1 MDGIQDRIRKL
12 SLEMLKKSG
21 MYKAAEDGSDS
32 DQYRKLSLDA
42 HLSKTPSG
50 TSPPPVRF
58 VPPQE
63 TGNRRRR
70 EGVVNQDYKFQGFKQ
85 DHAEQLPNPE
95 STWLNLTRMSSC
107 AKETKD
113 LAEKFDTEG
122 HPKRRKWPELQREE
136 APRNRRISEQV
147 HDRQMFSSI
156 RCQQGALEH
165 GSADTGAVATRRRST
180 PVRPLLELVRR
191 EDVTELMFSLSY
203 QPHTE
208 LLTVT
213 VIKARNLTRTQS
225 QTPDSYVKVTLMY
238 GERKIDRK
246 KTSVRTGSLNP
257 TFNESFMFDVTRE
270 DMKSVSL
277 TLTVAE
283 VEQGMVG
290 KCEIGPWTEQWRE
303 MMDTPQKPATR
314 WCQMKEITPS
324 CKSPA
329 V

>member
-1 MDGIQDRIRKL
+1 MDHIQDRIRKL

-21 MYKAAEDGSDS
+21 MYNAPEDGSDS

-42 HLSKTPSG
+42 HLSKTTKG
-50 TSPPPVRF
+50 ASPPSVRF
-58 VPPQE
+58 VPPQQ

-70 EGVVNQDYKFQGFKQ
+70 EGVVHQDYKFQGFKQ
-85 DHAEQLPNPE
+85 DHADQAPCPE
-95 STWLNLTRMSSC
+95 NTWLNLSRMSTC

-113 LAEKFDTEG
+113 LAQKFETEG
-122 HPKRRKWPELQREE
+122 HPKHRKWSELQREE

-147 HDRQMFSSI
+147 HDRQRFTST

-165 GSADTGAVATRRRST
+165 GPADTGATRRRST

-191 EDVTELMFSLSY
+191 EDVTELMFSISY

-208 LLTVT
+208 LLTLT

-238 GERKIDRK
+238 GEKKIDRK
-246 KTSVRTGSLNP
+246 KTSVRSGSLNP

-270 DMKSVSL
+270 DMRSVSL

-283 VEQGMVG
+283 VEQGMLG

-303 MMDTPQKPATR
+303 MMDTSPKPATR